1 MTIKEIRTAIF
12 DLEQSKAGREGL
24 RARVLAVAREAATP
38 LGFEPRMLLDGP
50 IDTGVDARVG
60 DELVATLREALS
72 NVARHA
78 RATRVDVEVE
88 VSGDVSLRVSDN
100 GVGPPANELSAG
112 NGLRNMGDRAAM
124 LGGTLELRPAPA
136 GGTVL
141 EWRAPKG

>member
-1 MTIKEIRTAIF
+1 M
-12 DLEQSKAGREGL
+12 
-24 RARVLAVAREAATP
+24 
-38 LGFEPRMLLDGP
+38 
-50 IDTGVDARVG
+50 DARVG

-78 RATRVDVEVE
+78 QATRVDVEVE
-88 VSGDVSLRVSDN
+88 VSADVSLRVSDN

-124 LGGTLELRPAPA
+124 LGGSLELRPAPA